1 MMNRTMQINT
11 EGKRSL
17 RATHIKR
24 IYHNGNREEVLVL
37 DDFNLEAE
45 HGEIVAIVG
54 PSGCG
59 KSTFLRLV
67 SGLDSPQGGKLE
79 YNGEE
84 ITGPDPDRGFVFQQ
98 ANLFP
103 WLSVRDNIAFGLK
116 ARKIY
121 EKKKGAVQ
129 EYIRL
134 VGLEGFEDAYPY
146 QLSGGMASRA
156 SLARTFIQESGMI
169 LLDEP
174 LSALDAFTKATI
186 QDEILKI
193 WERNRPIILLVT
205 HDIEEAVYL
214 ADRVV
219 VMSDRPG
226 RIKGEVIVDLD
237 HPRDR
242 VSDEFVEKRRQILR
256 ILDQGNI

>member
-1 MMNRTMQINT
+1 MMKD
-11 EGKRSL
+11 ERSL
-17 RATHIKR
+17 KAEHVRR
-24 IYHNGNREEVLVL
+24 VYVNDNREEVLVL
-37 DDFNLEAE
+37 DDFNLEAK

-67 SGLDSPQGGKLE
+67 SGLDTPQGGRLE
-79 YNGEE
+79 YNGQE
-84 ITGPDPDRGFVFQQ
+84 ITGPDPDREFVFQQ

-121 EKKKGAVQ
+121 EARKDAIA

-134 VGLEGFEDAYPY
+134 VGLEGFEEAYPY

-174 LSALDAFTKATI
+174 LSALDAFTKADL

-193 WERNRPIILLVT
+193 WQRNKPIILLVT

-219 VMSDRPG
+219 VMSARPG
-226 RIKGEVIVDLD
+226 RIKGEVKIELK
-237 HPRDR
+237 HPKDR
-242 VSDEFVEKRRQILR
+242 VSEEFVNKRREVLR
-256 ILDQGNI
+256 ILEVDYEK

>member
-121 EKKKGAVQ
+121 EKKKDAVQ